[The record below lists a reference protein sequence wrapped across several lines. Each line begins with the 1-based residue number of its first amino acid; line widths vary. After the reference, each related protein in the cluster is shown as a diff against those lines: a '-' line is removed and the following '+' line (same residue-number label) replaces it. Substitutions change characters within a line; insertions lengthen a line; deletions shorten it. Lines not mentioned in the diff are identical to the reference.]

1 MSTLSEYCKLHGLE
15 CHFHSIDTTQYVTV
29 SGGSD
34 LDLLT
39 SRVVRVYTVI
49 VQHYYPQAELAL
61 PMIDEAVFDLGTVFD
76 LIKYSASSDAILAS
90 PKIIAFTLRTI

>member
-1 MSTLSEYCKLHGLE
+1 MNLSEYCKLHSLD
-15 CHFHSIDTTQYVTV
+15 CRFHIVDTTQYVTV

-39 SRVVRVYTVI
+39 SCVIRVYTVI

-61 PMIDEAVFDLGTVFD
+61 PMIDEAVFDLGSVFD
-76 LIKYSASSDAILAS
+76 LIKYSEPSNAILAS